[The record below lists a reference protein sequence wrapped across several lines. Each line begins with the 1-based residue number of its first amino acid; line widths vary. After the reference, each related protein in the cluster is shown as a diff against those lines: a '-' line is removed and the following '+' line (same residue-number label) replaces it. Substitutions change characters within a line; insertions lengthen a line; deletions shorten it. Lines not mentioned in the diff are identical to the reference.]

1 MSDGANQPSKK
12 SSNQAHRAA
21 GLIPAVGAVLGGAV
35 ATFRGAT
42 GELGSIF
49 LIIGPALMVLG
60 VIAFFV
66 YRWMAKRGL

>member
-1 MSDGANQPSKK
+1 VSDDANQPSGMSPK
-12 SSNQAHRAA
+12 QRFRAA

-42 GELGSIF
+42 GDLGSIF
-49 LIIGPALMVLG
+49 LIIGPALMVFG